1 MAKNVARITLC
12 QYHELYFRLKFK
24 PMPSIEFK
32 MLKYSYPC
40 NEIGTFM
47 SQMSNL
53 GQEGNDSKGNETK
66 KIKKTSSFRI
76 RCI

>member
-1 MAKNVARITLC
+1 MDPSIMAKNVARIPLC

-32 MLKYSYPC
+32 QLKFSYPC
-40 NEIGTFM
+40 NDIGTLF

-53 GQEGNDSKGNETK
+53 GQQGNGSKGNETK
-66 KIKKTSSFRI
+66 K
-76 RCI
+76 